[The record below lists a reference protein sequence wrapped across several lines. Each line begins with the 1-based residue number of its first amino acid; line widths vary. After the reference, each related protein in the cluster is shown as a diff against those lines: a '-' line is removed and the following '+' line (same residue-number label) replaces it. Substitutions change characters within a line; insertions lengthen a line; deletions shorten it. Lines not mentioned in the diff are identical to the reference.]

1 MKKDGVDV
9 RGNILHLQCGED
21 PAFGNFMS
29 GGFIVSDQPVT
40 LNRILP
46 AFFQL
51 RRLAFSDRTYV
62 AACFVQSSTFYQ
74 HVQRVLID

>member
-9 RGNILHLQCGED
+9 RGNILQLQCGED

-46 AFFQL
+46 YFSSSEDWHFRPELMLQFASFN
-51 RRLAFSDRTYV
+51 RRPSITMFNVS
-62 AACFVQSSTFYQ
+62 Q
-74 HVQRVLID
+74 